1 MAKNLDDVMAALPAK
16 RRAKVEQ
23 RAQELASLEGLRQA
37 VAQTQEDLAAAPASR
52 TRRAA
57 A

>member
-23 RAQELASLEGLRQA
+23 RAQKLASLKYLRQA
-37 VAQTQEDLAAAPASR
+37 VAQTQEDLATAPASR
-52 TRRAA
+52 TGGAA